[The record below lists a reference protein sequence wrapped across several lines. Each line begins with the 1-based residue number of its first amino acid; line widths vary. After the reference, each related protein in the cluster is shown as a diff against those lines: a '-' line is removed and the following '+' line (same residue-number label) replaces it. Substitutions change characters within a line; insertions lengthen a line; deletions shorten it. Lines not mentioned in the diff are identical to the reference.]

1 MPVPSVSMTT
11 SVAPAAAP
19 NRASARTAQLPSLST
34 TTGSPSRSDMT
45 ASKGTPASG
54 RCVEYAA
61 APVRRSRVTGMPK
74 PTPTTSSA
82 TAARASS
89 TASTIV
95 AIKVA

>member
-1 MPVPSVSMTT
+1 MPVPSVSITT
-11 SVAPAAAP
+11 SDAPAAAP
-19 NRASARTAQLPSLST
+19 NRVSASTAQLPSLST

-45 ASKGTPASG
+45 AANGTPASG

-61 APVRRSRVTGMPK
+61 APVRRSSVTGMPK
-74 PTPTTSSA
+74 PTLTISSL

-95 AIKVA
+95 AIRVA